1 MTVNFFPSK
10 AKLVDGSI
18 QNIERDTIVKW
29 EVEFTEIDPQVLQ
42 NMGEKAVKKWV
53 EKIGENV
60 VWGPEQ
66 EVSLLRFDDWKGEY
80 VRMMVNRLLM
90 KSIGKTAGQANE
102 LIFLLS
108 WLI

>member
-29 EVEFTEIDPQVLQ
+29 EVKFTEIHPEVLQ

-53 EKIGENV
+53 EKLGRMLFGVQSKKYRCCGLMIG
-60 VWGPEQ
+60 
-66 EVSLLRFDDWKGEY
+66 
-80 VRMMVNRLLM
+80 
-90 KSIGKTAGQANE
+90 NE
-102 LIFLLS
+102 S
-108 WLI
+108 M

>member
-42 NMGEKAVKKWV
+42 NMGETTVKKWV
-53 EKIGENV
+53 EKIRILFG
-60 VWGPEQ
+60 
-66 EVSLLRFDDWKGEY
+66 D
-80 VRMMVNRLLM
+80 
-90 KSIGKTAGQANE
+90 
-102 LIFLLS
+102 
-108 WLI
+108 